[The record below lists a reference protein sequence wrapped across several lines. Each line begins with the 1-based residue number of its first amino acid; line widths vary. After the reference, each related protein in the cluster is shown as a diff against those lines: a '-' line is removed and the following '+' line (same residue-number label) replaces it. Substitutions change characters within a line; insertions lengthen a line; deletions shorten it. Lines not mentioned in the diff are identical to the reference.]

1 MNIQG
6 EVEAHLRLL
15 DQMVRSL
22 LAGQPRLTP
31 FQGLDMEHTRGA
43 ISGTMDRFKRV
54 LEHKGNRHLAYV
66 IGGVAFLF
74 VLVHYLG

>member
-1 MNIQG
+1 
-6 EVEAHLRLL
+6 
-15 DQMVRSL
+15 
-22 LAGQPRLTP
+22 
-31 FQGLDMEHTRGA
+31 MEHTRGA

-66 IGGVAFLF
+66 IAGVAFLF